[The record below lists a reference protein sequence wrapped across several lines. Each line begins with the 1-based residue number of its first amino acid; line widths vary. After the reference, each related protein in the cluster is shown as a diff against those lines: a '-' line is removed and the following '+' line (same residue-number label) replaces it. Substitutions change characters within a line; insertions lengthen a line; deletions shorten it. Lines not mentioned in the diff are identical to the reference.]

1 MRRDIGVL
9 MPLQGGLK
17 KDKKINQKKKKKSW
31 GEKTK
36 LILYIAYSKQI
47 LAESFDSF

>member
-17 KDKKINQKKKKKSW
+17 KDKKINQKKKKSW